1 MKNVMKKLTGLLI
14 VLVLALFAGC
24 SDVDDG
30 AKKDSSE
37 TKYTVSGRVLVGG
50 TNGATASKLFSSA
63 SATRSATSSF
73 ETEYGTVSQPL
84 QVKATKGDSSFI
96 ADVDSDGVYSLVLP
110 EAGAWDLEISK
121 YMYEDEALGQTAYSL
136 YGTAEVTV
144 STENAEISNNDIVV
158 YPKFYSGIKGALN
171 LTISDGTKDS
181 KISKVSCTAVYKT
194 DEVLPDESAEKING
208 SLDFTS
214 GSVTI
219 SQNNVPAGTYE
230 LTFSFEDASG
240 NVLYS
245 CKETVT
251 VFSGWTTDTWFG
263 ESPYMQK
270 DDDGNYSFVI
280 TDALIAGYGT
290 ETVPSTDT
298 VLYSYAS
305 GAYNY
310 YIANSADVKTSDST
324 ANFTSETNSFC
335 FDADGNVYV
344 LVENDDNGTTSYSI
358 KSNKTGF
365 TETTLTESSFSNY
378 SPSLAIDLAKN
389 VLYVWYCHESEL
401 VIYKY
406 PSLISTG
413 NGTESSS
420 FTFYGPSLTIDGE
433 TVSVWPDTCMIN
445 NEIAYIIERDTSYN
459 DYGSFLFKAALT
471 GTGSLDENNYV
482 SLGLNGTSSASVTD
496 MLYQDGAVYIL
507 ARNVSSSS
515 GIYSTGAL
523 LRYDVKFGTVKTL
536 IGLSEPVDLS
546 GVKLY
551 SSVYIPDD
559 DTSYQCYTDSSL
571 KTPFY
576 APADFTWTANE
587 EKHTIFSS
595 LYTPSLLDKS
605 NATLSKTGFY
615 GPVKFVA
622 VKPRKLVIAD
632 DGLAFYTDNDGA
644 LKYKNVSR
652 VVTVDLESFAIT
664 DSTET
669 DAIFG
674 ENNSARLHISFE
686 NDSDFQYEFNSS
698 SDVFP
703 NLEAKVYYSGNTQG
717 VAPGNSFEVG
727 IPCAD

>member
-1 MKNVMKKLTGLLI
+1 MKNVMKKLTGLLL

-73 ETEYGTVSQPL
+73 ETEYGTASQPL

-110 EAGAWDLEISK
+110 EAGTWDLEISK

-144 STENAEISNNDIVV
+144 STENDEISNNDIVV

-171 LTISDGTKDS
+171 LTITDRTEDS

-194 DEVLPDESAEKING
+194 DGVLPDESAEKING

-270 DDDGNYSFVI
+270 DDDGKYSFVI

-290 ETVPSTDT
+290 ETVTASQKT
-298 VLYSYAS
+298 VLYE
-305 GAYNY
+305 AY
-310 YIANSADVKTSDST
+310 SETTTT
-324 ANFTSETNSFC
+324 ANGDVTTSGYKYYLSDGADTNISSLTANVTTTKNEINSFC
-335 FDADGNVYV
+335 FDTDGNVYV
-344 LVENDDNGTTSYSI
+344 LGYDTGNNKYVISSTKYADISIDSEITSLTGITIDKTTNILYAYYGMQTLYNVYKFTNLVSAGSAEAYETISNITFSDIDEWFDN
-358 KSNKTGF
+358 SNSKLVVNNGMIYGFANGPKTF
-365 TETTLTESSFSNY
+365 YKVDLAESSPVAEKINLDLDY
-378 SPSLAIDLAKN
+378 SA
-389 VLYVWYCHESEL
+389 
-401 VIYKY
+401 
-406 PSLISTG
+406 T
-413 NGTESSS
+413 
-420 FTFYGPSLTIDGE
+420 
-433 TVSVWPDTCMIN
+433 
-445 NEIAYIIERDTSYN
+445 
-459 DYGSFLFKAALT
+459 
-471 GTGSLDENNYV
+471 
-482 SLGLNGTSSASVTD
+482 VTD

-507 ARNVSSSS
+507 LRLVSSSS

-551 SSVYIPDD
+551 SSVSAA
-559 DTSYQCYTDSSL
+559 DTSYQCYTDSTL
-571 KTPFY
+571 TTPFY
-576 APADFTWTANE
+576 APADFTWTVNE
-587 EKHTIFSS
+587 EEHTIFSS
-595 LYTPSLLDKS
+595 LYTPSLLDNS
-605 NATLSKTGFY
+605 NATLSTTGFY

-622 VKPRKLVIAD
+622 IKPRKLVIAD
-632 DGLAFYTDNDGA
+632 DGLAFYTDNDGV

-664 DSTET
+664 NSTET

-674 ENNSARLHISFE
+674 ENNSAMLNISFE
-686 NDSDFQYEFNSS
+686 NDSDFQEEFNSS

-717 VAPGNSFEVG
+717 VAPGDSFRVG

>member
-73 ETEYGTVSQPL
+73 ETETEAGGSPLEVIASKDGKEISVYPEDDGSYSLQLTSTGTWTLRAVQWKNLDDSAGMKDCLDGSVEVEVSDSNAVVSQ
-84 QVKATKGDSSFI
+84 
-96 ADVDSDGVYSLVLP
+96 
-110 EAGAWDLEISK
+110 
-121 YMYEDEALGQTAYSL
+121 
-136 YGTAEVTV
+136 
-144 STENAEISNNDIVV
+144 NIVV
-158 YPKFYSGIKGALN
+158 YPSFDKDISGALN
-171 LTISDGTKDS
+171 LTISD
-181 KISKVSCTAVYKT
+181 
-194 DEVLPDESAEKING
+194 
-208 SLDFTS
+208 TS
-214 GSVTI
+214 GKIKNVKYAPKTNSTLSTEAQTKLTGSADFVNERWTI
-219 SQNNVPAGTYE
+219 EQTSVPAGTYE
-230 LTFSFEDASG
+230 LTFSFEDEDG

-263 ESPYMQK
+263 TSPYMK
-270 DDDGNYSFVI
+270 DGAFVI
-280 TDALIAGYGT
+280 TSELIDGYGT
-290 ETVPSTDT
+290 ETVTASQKT
-298 VLYSYAS
+298 VLYEAYSETTTTANGDVTTS
-305 GAYNY
+305 GYKY
-310 YIANSADVKTSDST
+310 YLADSADTNISALT
-324 ANFTSETNSFC
+324 ANVTTTKNEINSFC
-335 FDADGNVYV
+335 FDTDGNVYV
-344 LVENDDNGTTSYSI
+344 LGYDTGNNKYVISSTKYADISIDSNITSLNGIAIDKATNILYAYYGMQQLYNVYKFTNLVSDGSAEAYETISNISFSDIDEWFDN
-358 KSNKTGF
+358 SNSKLVVNNGMIYGFANGPKTF
-365 TETTLTESSFSNY
+365 YKVDLAESSPVAEKINLDLDY
-378 SPSLAIDLAKN
+378 SA
-389 VLYVWYCHESEL
+389 
-401 VIYKY
+401 
-406 PSLISTG
+406 T
-413 NGTESSS
+413 
-420 FTFYGPSLTIDGE
+420 
-433 TVSVWPDTCMIN
+433 
-445 NEIAYIIERDTSYN
+445 
-459 DYGSFLFKAALT
+459 
-471 GTGSLDENNYV
+471 
-482 SLGLNGTSSASVTD
+482 VTD

-507 ARNVSSSS
+507 LRLVSSSS

-536 IGLSEPVDLS
+536 IGLSDLTEPVDLS

-551 SSVYIPDD
+551 TSVYAD

-571 KTPFY
+571 TTPFY

-587 EKHTIFSS
+587 EEHTIFSS

-622 VKPRKLVIAD
+622 LKPRKLVIAD
-632 DGLAFYTDNDGA
+632 DGLAFYTDNDGV

-652 VVTVDLESFAIT
+652 VVTVDLENFAIT
-664 DSTET
+664 YSTET

-674 ENNSARLHISFE
+674 ENNSAMLNISFE
-686 NDSDFQYEFNSS
+686 NDSDFQAEFNSS

-703 NLEAKVYYSGNTQG
+703 NLEAEETGKVYYKDKTQG
-717 VAPGNSFEVG
+717 VAPGDSFGVG

>member
-73 ETEYGTVSQPL
+73 ETETEAGGSPLEVIASKDGKEISVYPEDDGSYSLQLTSTGTWTLRAVQWKNLDDSAGMKDCLDGSVEVEVSESNAVVSQ
-84 QVKATKGDSSFI
+84 
-96 ADVDSDGVYSLVLP
+96 
-110 EAGAWDLEISK
+110 
-121 YMYEDEALGQTAYSL
+121 
-136 YGTAEVTV
+136 
-144 STENAEISNNDIVV
+144 NIVV
-158 YPKFYSGIKGALN
+158 YPSFDKDISGALN
-171 LTISDGTKDS
+171 LTISD
-181 KISKVSCTAVYKT
+181 
-194 DEVLPDESAEKING
+194 
-208 SLDFTS
+208 TS
-214 GSVTI
+214 GKIKNVKYAPKTNSTLSTEAQTKLTGSADFVNERWTI
-219 SQNNVPAGTYE
+219 EQTSVPAGTYE
-230 LTFSFEDASG
+230 LTFSFEDEDG

-263 ESPYMQK
+263 TSPYMK
-270 DDDGNYSFVI
+270 DGAFVI
-280 TDALIAGYGT
+280 TTDLIDGYGT

-344 LVENDDNGTTSYSI
+344 LVENDNNGTTSYSI

-433 TVSVWPDTCMIN
+433 TVSLWPDTCMIN
-445 NEIAYIIERDTSYN
+445 NEIAYIIERDSSDS
-459 DYGSFLFKAALT
+459 DYGSFLFKAILT

-482 SLGLNGTSSASVTD
+482 TLGLNGTSPASVTD

-507 ARNVSSSS
+507 ARNVSSSF

-536 IGLSEPVDLS
+536 IGLSDLTEPVDLS
-546 GVKLY
+546 GVKLFT
-551 SSVYIPDD
+551 SVYVPTA
-559 DTSYQCYTDSSL
+559 DTSYQCYTGSTL
-571 KTPFY
+571 TTPFY

-587 EKHTIFSS
+587 EEHTIFSS

-652 VVTVDLESFAIT
+652 VVIVDLESFAIT

-674 ENNSARLHISFE
+674 ENNSDRLYISFE
-686 NDSDFQYEFNSS
+686 NDSDFQYKFNSS
-698 SDVFP
+698 PEVFP
-703 NLEAKVYYSGNTQG
+703 DLQNGETGKIYYSGSNTQG
-717 VAPGNSFEVG
+717 EAPGDSFEVG
-727 IPCAD
+727 IPCGD